1 MTIPAPPD
9 ALLGARL
16 HAGARQ
22 LLQDRR
28 PEEAL
33 PMLDRLA
40 RLPGLA
46 PAAALMQA
54 EAFATL
60 ERLPEAEAAAD
71 RALAADAEWSAARQI
86 RARIRLARGEVK
98 GGIDDAAAAVMATP
112 WDPAAKALLGTA
124 LLEGRCFDEAIWF
137 LSEAV
142 SADPADT
149 GLRARFGQAFMLAS
163 RHEAAAEQ
171 FALCRSQ
178 APGRPRYA
186 ALQAQNALLAGDTA
200 SAIALAGSGL
210 AEGIPDASLH
220 SVLAHALVAAGRVA
234 EAAPHFTAAARLSP
248 GNGYLAHL
256 AAAATGEGTERAT
269 ESYVAAL
276 FDGYAQRFEQSL
288 IALGYRVPGLVR
300 RMVERHWPAIAA
312 GEAKLGPVL
321 DLGCGTGLV
330 GVAIADLLG
339 GPLTGIDLS
348 RGMLNQAAAKQLYAE
363 LRQADIAA
371 ALREGLPPQ
380 ALIVAADVF
389 IYLGR
394 LEEVLRLCR
403 ETLAP
408 DGTLLFSLERL
419 PPGEGPWRLGPSG
432 RYAHAPDYVARCL
445 AEAGLVVVEQRDE
458 ALRLETDHAVEGM
471 LILARPAPH

>member
-1 MTIPAPPD
+1 MTIAAAPD

-33 PMLDRLA
+33 PMVDRLG

-46 PAAALMQA
+46 PAAALLQA
-54 EAFATL
+54 EALAAL

-71 RALAADAEWSAARQI
+71 RALEADPEWSAARQV
-86 RARIRLARGEVK
+86 RARIRLARGEGK
-98 GGIDDAAAAVMATP
+98 GAIDDAAAAVMATP
-112 WDPAAKALLGTA
+112 WDPPAKALLGIA
-124 LLEGRCFDEAIWF
+124 LLEARCFDEAIWF
-137 LSEAV
+137 LGEAV
-142 SADPADT
+142 SVNPADA
-149 GLRARFGQAFMLAS
+149 GLRARLGQAFMLAG

-178 APGRPRYA
+178 APEHLRFV

-200 SAIALAGSGL
+200 AAIALAETCLG
-210 AEGIPDASLH
+210 AGIPDGSLH
-220 SVLAHALVAAGRVA
+220 NVLAHALVGAGRLA
-234 EAAPHFTAAARLSP
+234 EAGPHFTAAARLSP
-248 GNGYLAHL
+248 GDGYLAHL
-256 AAAATGEGTERAT
+256 AAAATGQATERAT
-269 ESYVAAL
+269 ESYVASL
-276 FDGYAQRFEQSL
+276 FDGYAPRFEQSL
-288 IALGYRVPGLVR
+288 LSLGYRVPGLVR
-300 RMVERHWPAIAA
+300 RVVERHWPAVGA
-312 GEAKLGPVL
+312 GGAKLGPVL

-330 GVAIADLLG
+330 GVVLADMLG

-348 RGMLNQAAAKQLYAE
+348 RAMLEQAAQKHLYAA
-363 LRQADIAA
+363 LRQAEITA
-371 ALREGLPPQ
+371 ALREGLPPH

-394 LEEVLRLCR
+394 LEEVMRLCR

-408 DGTLLFSLERL
+408 DGALLFSLERL
-419 PPGEGPWRLGPSG
+419 PPGGEPWRLGASG

-445 AEAGLVVVEQRDE
+445 AEAGLAVTEQRDE
-458 ALRLETDHAVEGM
+458 LLRLDGSQPVEGM
-471 LILARPAPH
+471 MILAHPTSH